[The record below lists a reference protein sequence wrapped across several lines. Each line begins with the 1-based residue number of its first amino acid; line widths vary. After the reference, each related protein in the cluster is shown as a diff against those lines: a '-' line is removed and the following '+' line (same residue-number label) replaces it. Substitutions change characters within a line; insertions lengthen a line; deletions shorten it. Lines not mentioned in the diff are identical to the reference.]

1 MIVALTCV
9 ERHGNDP
16 RRTNRGV
23 AGIMKSEYDR
33 ATLVPAQGEP
43 SSKEATAERI
53 ERADDPITLA
63 EACNLFPRA
72 HLTVSTLR
80 AERDRGRLNIF
91 RLGRRDYTTE
101 ADMRAMVKSSKD
113 ESSRVYA
120 STTKVDTGEQARSAA
135 ALSQITSALKRS
147 A

>member
-1 MIVALTCV
+1 MIDSVVTS
-9 ERHGNDP
+9 
-16 RRTNRGV
+16 
-23 AGIMKSEYDR
+23 IS
-33 ATLVPAQGEP
+33 
-43 SSKEATAERI
+43 
-53 ERADDPITLA
+53 ADDPITLA
-63 EACNLFPRA
+63 EACKLFPQA

-91 RLGRRDYTTE
+91 RLGRRDCTTE

-113 ESSRVYA
+113 ESSRRV
-120 STTKVDTGEQARSAA
+120 STPTTNADNGQQVRSAA